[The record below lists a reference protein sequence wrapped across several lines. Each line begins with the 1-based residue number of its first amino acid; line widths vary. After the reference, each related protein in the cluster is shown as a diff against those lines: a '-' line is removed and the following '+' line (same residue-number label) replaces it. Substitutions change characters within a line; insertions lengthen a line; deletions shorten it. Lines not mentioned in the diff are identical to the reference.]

1 METKV
6 STELLQQSLQTLF
19 GLSEEG
25 LQLAHET
32 FMPVFNRHRKNV
44 LAAKALDTDLDSA
57 DATAYALAMLCVHNV
72 QLDSTAKAVMVF
84 GAFMSFLLSA
94 AKATGMEYVDVDK
107 ARVCFLH
114 ALEEGLICS

>member
-72 QLDSTAKAVMVF
+72 QLDSTAEAVMVF
-84 GAFMSFLLSA
+84 GAFMSFLLLA
-94 AKATGMEYVDVDK
+94 AKATDMEYVDVDK
-107 ARVCFLH
+107 ARACFLR

>member
-25 LQLAHET
+25 LQLAHEA

-57 DATAYALAMLCVHNV
+57 DATAYALAVMCM
-72 QLDSTAKAVMVF
+72 QGIQADCKSEAVMMF
-84 GAFMSFLLSA
+84 GAFMSFLLLA
-94 AKATGMEYVDVDK
+94 AKAIDMEYIDVDK
-107 ARVCFLH
+107 ARACFLR

>member
-25 LQLAHET
+25 LQLAHEA

-72 QLDSTAKAVMVF
+72 QLDSTAEAVMVF
-84 GAFMSFLLSA
+84 GAFMSFLLLA

-107 ARVCFLH
+107 ARACFLR